1 MAPVVM
7 NLQSWNEQLQLTHH
21 PQQQQ
26 LIMDYLVN
34 GVDIGIRNDTHNQ
47 PRFCTNLI
55 SARGEA
61 NRAKIQEEMNKETRL
76 DRRAGPFSRI
86 PFFNFQVSP
95 IGTVPKNRSSTKL
108 RVIHHLSYPRD
119 ASQTSINSQIADI
132 DCDYLAFTTV
142 CKRIILMG
150 KGCMLAKFDINEA
163 FKYIRVKKEQH
174 YCLGMRFNGLYYY
187 ERVLPFGLKSAPALF
202 ELFATAI
209 NRFITH
215 AGVAY
220 IYHYMDDFIC
230 VSEPETALKD
240 YEITLQ
246 MFRKLNIILSP
257 DKLQRPS
264 TRIEFLGLV
273 IDTNMMQIQLP
284 IEKLNRYRME
294 LSKWRNR
301 SSTTKVQ
308 LQSLLGKLVH
318 ASRAVN
324 YGRSFYQHLLEA
336 LRDHNNNNHCS
347 DRTSIK
353 LSPYTRNDIKWWYQF
368 IHTWNGIGLIPPAL
382 SDYLPQNQHQLY
394 TDACQTGMGAFFAG
408 TQYTLHSW
416 DTHELNRAKR
426 KQTISMPYLELL
438 SLIHSINIWK
448 DELKGS
454 ALILHC
460 DCKPVVDAI
469 NTGRSYEPHM
479 MDLLRTFIYI
489 INLNHIFIHCIH
501 IAGVTNI
508 YADLLSRSTSDQD
521 FLKLPQL
528 TGVHLSRK
536 YIQPL
541 PIQDWSKWPTT
552 ISTTL

>member
-7 NLQSWNEQLQLTHH
+7 NLNEWEEQLKLIEH
-21 PQQQQ
+21 PQQQ
-26 LIMDYLVN
+26 LILDYLIN
-34 GVDIGIRNDTHNQ
+34 GVDIGIQTNHNQ
-47 PRFCTNLI
+47 PRFCANLV
-55 SARGEA
+55 SAQGEL
-61 NRAKIQEEMNKETRL
+61 NQAKIQEEMEKETSL
-76 DRRAGPFSRI
+76 DRRAGPFNKI

-108 RVIHHLSYPRD
+108 RVIHHLSYPRTL
-119 ASQTSINSQIADI
+119 SNTSINSQIKDI
-132 DCDYLAFTTV
+132 DCDYLAFNTV
-142 CKRIILMG
+142 CKQIVLMG
-150 KGCMLAKFDINEA
+150 KGCLLSKFDINEA
-163 FKYIRVKKEQH
+163 FKYIRVRKDQH

-209 NRFITH
+209 NRFITM

-230 VSEPETALKD
+230 VSEPQSALKD
-240 YEITLQ
+240 YDITLQ
-246 MFRKLNIILSP
+246 MFSKLNIALSP
-257 DKLQRPS
+257 DKLQAPS

-273 IDTNMMQIQLP
+273 IDTTLMEIQLP
-284 IEKLNRYRME
+284 VEKLNRYRTE
-294 LSKWRNR
+294 LEEWRDKTEAN
-301 SSTTKVQ
+301 KIE

-318 ASRAVN
+318 ASRAISH
-324 YGRSFYQHLLEA
+324 GRSFYQHLLEA
-336 LRDHNNNNHCS
+336 LRDYNNNNYY
-347 DRTSIK
+347 DDKTQIK
-353 LSPYTRNDIKWWYQF
+353 LTPYTRSDIKWWYQF
-368 IHTWNGIGLIPPAL
+368 IHTWNGIGLIPPVL
-382 SDYLPQNQHQLY
+382 SDYQLQEQHQLY

-408 TQYTLHSW
+408 KQYTLHSW
-416 DTHELNRAKR
+416 DTNELKRALR

-448 DELKGS
+448 DELKGK

-469 NTGRSYEPHM
+469 NTGRSYEAHM

-489 INLNHIFIHCIH
+489 INLNKIFIHCIH
-501 IAGVTNI
+501 IPGVTNI

-521 FLKLPQL
+521 FLNLPQL
-528 TGVHLSRK
+528 IGVPLLRK

-552 ISTTL
+552 ISTIP